1 HYFDPSLRDIEALF
15 TRSQQRVSGDTRIR
29 LAPGRFMV
37 TGARSHFSMLD
48 RAVAT
53 YGEENRLWTGDEA
66 RAFAR
71 IGAIPS
77 LLAER
82 AGARG
87 AEAER
92 PDRSPVTDH
101 GSP

>member
-1 HYFDPSLRDIEALF
+1 VA
-15 TRSQQRVSGDTRIR
+15 
-29 LAPGRFMV
+29 AGRFMV
-37 TGARSHFSMLD
+37 TGARSPFSMMD
-48 RAVAT
+48 RSVAT

-82 AGARG
+82 AGQAG
-87 AEAER
+87 SKVAPA
-92 PDRSPVTDH
+92 PRSPL
-101 GSP
+101 SASRAE

>member
-1 HYFDPSLRDIEALF
+1 MMD
-15 TRSQQRVSGDTRIR
+15 RS
-29 LAPGRFMV
+29 
-37 TGARSHFSMLD
+37 
-48 RAVAT
+48 VAT

-82 AGARG
+82 AGAAG
-87 AEAER
+87 AAGAGGGGGAPASR
-92 PDRSPVTDH
+92 PASR
-101 GSP
+101 

>member
-1 HYFDPSLRDIEALF
+1 
-15 TRSQQRVSGDTRIR
+15 
-29 LAPGRFMV
+29 MV
-37 TGARSHFSMLD
+37 VGARSPYSMMD
-48 RAVAT
+48 RSVAT

-82 AGARG
+82 AGK
-87 AEAER
+87 
-92 PDRSPVTDH
+92 PDR
-101 GSP
+101 G